1 MARAEKAL
9 ELTVAAPN
17 KPGELAKILKA
28 LADGGV
34 NLRAYTAY
42 VDGEFG
48 YLKAV
53 ASDVEAAKQALSAAG
68 YHFTEKP
75 VLLVVTDDT
84 VGAGGLL
91 LDELGAAASVAA
103 AIASAGLSVG
113 HSHGSSAG
121 GSQALLVF
129 NTNDNDAA
137 LKAING

>member
-17 KPGELAKILKA
+17 RPGELAKILKS
-28 LADGGV
+28 LSDRGV

-53 ASDVEAAKQALSAAG
+53 PSDAETAKEALSAAG
-68 YHFTEKP
+68 YHFTEKQ
-75 VLLVVTDDT
+75 VLLVTTDDT
-84 VGAGGLL
+84 VGA
-91 LDELGAAASVAA
+91 AAAVAG
-103 AIASAGLSVG
+103 AIAGAGLSVG

-129 NTNDNDAA
+129 NTNDNDGA
-137 LKAING
+137 LQAING

>member
-53 ASDVEAAKQALSAAG
+53 ASDVDAAKQALSAAG

-84 VGAGGLL
+84 V
-91 LDELGAAASVAA
+91 GAAASVAA

>member
-1 MARAEKAL
+1 MARAETAL

-17 KPGELAKILKA
+17 RPGELAKILKS
-28 LADGGV
+28 LADKGV

-53 ASDVEAAKQALSAAG
+53 ASDVDAAKDALSAAG
-68 YHFTEKP
+68 YHFTEKA
-75 VLLVVTDDT
+75 VLLVTTDDT
-84 VGAGGLL
+84 V
-91 LDELGAAASVAA
+91 GAAASVAA
-103 AIASAGLSVG
+103 AIAGAGLSVG

-121 GSQALLVF
+121 GAQALLVF
-129 NTNDNDAA
+129 NTNDNEAA

>member
-1 MARAEKAL
+1 MARAETAL

-17 KPGELAKILKA
+17 RPGELAKILKS
-28 LADGGV
+28 LADKGV

-53 ASDVEAAKQALSAAG
+53 ASDVDAAKDALSAAG

-75 VLLVVTDDT
+75 VLLVTTDDT
-84 VGAGGLL
+84 VGA
-91 LDELGAAASVAA
+91 AAGVAA
-103 AIASAGLSVG
+103 AIAGAGLSVG

-129 NTNDNDAA
+129 NTNDNEAA